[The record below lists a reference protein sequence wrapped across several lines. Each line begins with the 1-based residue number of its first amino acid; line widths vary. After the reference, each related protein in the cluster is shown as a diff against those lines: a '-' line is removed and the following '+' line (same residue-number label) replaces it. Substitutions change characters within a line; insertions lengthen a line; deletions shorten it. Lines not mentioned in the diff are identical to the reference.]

1 MIQKT
6 RGIVLHF
13 IKYSETSVIATIYT
27 EKFGRQSFLIKGV
40 RGKKSNIKANVLQPL
55 YLLDMEVYNKPNR
68 DLQSIKEVRNAFVF
82 SSIPHDIRK
91 SSISLFIAEILY
103 KTIREQEPNA
113 GLFDFLYHNIQLLDI
128 KTDGIPDFHLY
139 FLLQLSKYLGF
150 YPTNNYSETETFF
163 DLLNGNFVALKPMH
177 SYFINPE
184 LSYCFSKLIQY
195 QGIQQQEIKL
205 SYNQRINL
213 LEKIVEYYYLHNDGL
228 KNIKSLVVLRDV
240 FH

>member
-40 RGKKSNIKANVLQPL
+40 RGKKSNIKANILQPL
-55 YLLDMEVYNKPNR
+55 YLLEMEVYNKPNR

-103 KTIREQEPNA
+103 KTIREQEANA
-113 GLFDFLYHNIQLLDI
+113 GLFDFLYHNIQLLDL
-128 KTDGIPDFHLY
+128 KTEGIPNFHLY

-150 YPTNNYSETETFF
+150 YPTNNYSLDKTYF
-163 DLLNGNFVALKPMH
+163 DLQNGYFVASKPVH
-177 SYFINPE
+177 SYYVNPE
-184 LSYCFSKLIQY
+184 TSQNLSKILLFSDNQHA
-195 QGIQQQEIKL
+195 EVTL
-205 SYNQRINL
+205 SYNQRITL
-213 LEKIVEYYYLHNDGL
+213 LDKIVDYYYLHIEGL
-228 KNIKSLVVLRDV
+228 TNIKSLAILKEV